1 MFSKTLNEEMNTQ
14 IKLEL
19 YSAYLYLSMSA
30 HFEAVNLEGFAHW
43 MRVQAGEEQE
53 HAMKFYDFI
62 QERNGKIALQAID
75 QPPVEFTTPI
85 AIFEQVLKHEESVTA
100 RINHLYELAL
110 KDNDYASQVFLQW
123 FISEQVEEEK
133 NASDIL
139 AVLKI
144 IGEKSNAIF
153 QLDHRLEKRE

>member
-30 HFEAVNLEGFAHW
+30 HFEAVNLGGFAHW
-43 MRVQAGEEQE
+43 MRLQAGEEQG
-53 HAMKFYDFI
+53 HAMKFFDYI

-85 AIFEQVLKHEESVTA
+85 AIFEQVLKHEESVTG

-123 FISEQVEEEK
+123 FITEQVEEEK

-139 AVLKI
+139 ATLKI